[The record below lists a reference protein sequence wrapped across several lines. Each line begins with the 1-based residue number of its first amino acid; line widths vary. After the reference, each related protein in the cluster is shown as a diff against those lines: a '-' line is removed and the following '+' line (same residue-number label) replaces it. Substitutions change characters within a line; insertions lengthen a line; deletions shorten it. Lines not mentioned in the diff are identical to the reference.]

1 MAFAYHV
8 ALDVTAKKCVVIGGG
23 SVATRKTKDLLKAG
37 ARVLVV
43 SPYLSEQLQELV
55 AMQAIQ
61 WIEGEYADTYLKESF
76 LVVTATNDRQIN
88 HHIAEYCR
96 TQQILVNSADSTE
109 DSDFIVNACVR
120 RGDLT
125 LSVST
130 NGKSPALARKIRK
143 DLSKVY
149 GEEYAELVEI
159 LAEVRQKVCSKEM
172 DQQIREQFFRN
183 LVYSDLLQLLRE
195 GKEKEVRKRVEKC
208 LSAL

>member
-1 MAFAYHV
+1 MAFAYPV
-8 ALDVTAKKCVVIGGG
+8 ALDVTTKKCVVVGGG
-23 SVATRKTKDLLKAG
+23 KVATRKTKGLLEAG

-43 SPYLSEQLQELV
+43 SPYVSEQLQELV
-55 AMQAIQ
+55 ETQAIQ
-61 WIEGEYADTYLKESF
+61 WIEDEYNDKYLKESF
-76 LVVTATNDRQIN
+76 LVVAATNERQIN

-96 TQQILVNSADSTE
+96 TQKILVNTVDSAE

-125 LSVST
+125 LAVST